1 MLNTVQKSYLQGS
14 SRDRAQMS
22 PGLDSMSG
30 FLTPSSPYNAMED
43 RRNSIVSLSASDY
56 SVATPT
62 SERSPLSESSWT
74 HVPYN
79 VMSTQPMHGLAQP
92 VPMGFPMKAAG
103 TDQPFCEDWSMSDSN
118 NAGHAIQFRIPEH
131 GSTGASYLPP
141 QMAAYTGFDG
151 MSHSSGNSTWNP
163 FPNAN
168 NSELEYMHDQAE
180 DLVDP
185 RVPMQTFWNA
195 QMQSSASMGAPTIAP
210 SDAMAGEEEYSSSPF
225 MDTDVFDNAAM
236 AMSPSPQ
243 GVFGKLDPTVR
254 VKQELD
260 SSEDEERP
268 TRSIHVSPTGGK
280 TVKKERRS
288 LAKRKSLK
296 SKSQLMIRRSLDGR
310 IDVDGYEVD
319 PKTGKR
325 VPIDGSTVEWKYCDW
340 EDCKSRFKRPE
351 HLKRHQRIHLGLK
364 EHVCRVPGCPKVFDR
379 RDNYWQHG
387 TTHIRVPGKKDGRN
401 PRLPFTKM
409 IKYADDSKH
418 IEFLEKSYRKAVGD
432 DYPLASED
440 EDVQPNMMAE
450 EKGRRIRC
458 RL

>member
-1 MLNTVQKSYLQGS
+1 
-14 SRDRAQMS
+14 
-22 PGLDSMSG
+22 
-30 FLTPSSPYNAMED
+30 
-43 RRNSIVSLSASDY
+43 
-56 SVATPT
+56 
-62 SERSPLSESSWT
+62 
-74 HVPYN
+74 
-79 VMSTQPMHGLAQP
+79 MHNLAQP
-92 VPMGFPMKAAG
+92 VPMGFPMKAHSA
-103 TDQPFCEDWSMSDSN
+103 DQPFCEDWSMGDSN
-118 NAGHAIQFRIPEH
+118 NAGHGLNFRMSEH
-131 GSTGASYLPP
+131 GATSAGYLPP

-151 MSHSSGNSTWNP
+151 MAHSSANSTWNS
-163 FPNAN
+163 FPNVN
-168 NSELEYMHDQAE
+168 NSELEYVHEPAE

-185 RVPMQTFWNA
+185 RVPMQTFWNS
-195 QMQSSASMGAPTIAP
+195 QMQPSASTIAP
-210 SDAMAGEEEYSSSPF
+210 SDAMVGEGEYGFADKSPSSPF
-225 MDTDVFDNAAM
+225 MDADVFDNAAM
-236 AMSPSPQ
+236 TMSPSPQ
-243 GVFGKLDPTVR
+243 EVFCKLDPAVR

-260 SSEDEERP
+260 SSEDEERH

-288 LAKRKSLK
+288 IGKRKSLK

-319 PKTGKR
+319 PETGKR
-325 VPIDGSTVEWKYCDW
+325 VPIDGPTVEWKYCDW

-401 PRLPFTKM
+401 PRLPFPKM

-418 IEFLEKSYRKAVGD
+418 IEFLEKSYRKSVGD
-432 DYPLASED
+432 DYSMVDED
-440 EDVQPNMMAE
+440 EDVQANMMPE
-450 EKGRRIRC
+450 EKGRPIRC